1 VKNEMLSLD
10 DGIAALK
17 AGELVV
23 YPTETFYGVGAD
35 PFSDRAMNLL
45 FAAKAREADKP
56 VGLIAADREMAFSV
70 VAEIS
75 EWAERLANA
84 FWPGPLTLVL
94 PVQPGFAPELVGP
107 DGIGV
112 RVSPHPIARALA
124 RGLGKPI
131 TATSANLSGGAAATK
146 LAEARAAFGDKVK
159 VYLEGGKLSAAAP
172 STVVAVDG
180 NVVKMIRIGAISASQ
195 IADALDDRVSN

>member
-1 VKNEMLSLD
+1 MFSLD
-10 DGIAALK
+10 DGIAALQ

-35 PFSDRAMNLL
+35 PFSERAMNLL

-70 VAEIS
+70 AREIS
-75 EWAERLANA
+75 ESADRLANA

-94 PVQPGFAPELVGP
+94 PVRPGFAPELAGP

-112 RVSPHPIARALA
+112 RVSPHPIARGLA

-131 TATSANLSGGAAATK
+131 TATSANLSGGAPATT

-159 VYLEGGKLSAAAP
+159 VYLEGGRLSAAAP
-172 STVVAVDG
+172 STVVAIAG

-195 IADALDDRVSN
+195 IAAALADKVSN